1 MESASFVKMKKFK
14 RFSTLVSFLCMSVG
28 TAAAQE
34 PDKNQPQLTFK
45 SFKEE
50 VGTVPTSSL
59 KKVNGKSGQYHL
71 LNPTPP
77 ALMREMATDR
87 PDKTESPY
95 TVDVGHYQMEMSLLG
110 YTYDHDNPQEPN
122 TQAETFNVTPM
133 NLKGGLL
140 NSVDLQ
146 LVIDSYISERTQVD
160 SEVERKNGFGDLQ
173 TRLKINLWGNDSGST
188 ALAVMPFV
196 KFPTNGANLGNDTVE
211 GGVIIPLAV
220 ALPNEWNVGVMTEF
234 DVSQNAANEDYHVEF
249 VNTITFSHSLI
260 GDLNGYLE
268 FFSKVNK
275 EDDIPWVGT
284 VDTGL
289 TYALTKDIQL
299 DAGMNIG
306 VTRSADD
313 LNPFCGLS
321 IRY

>member
-1 MESASFVKMKKFK
+1 MEFVQIVKIKKHK
-14 RFSTLVSFLCMSVG
+14 RFSALVSLVWMSLG

-34 PDKNQPQLTFK
+34 PDKSQH
-45 SFKEE
+45 
-50 VGTVPTSSL
+50 
-59 KKVNGKSGQYHL
+59 HL
-71 LNPTPP
+71 LNPTPTVM
-77 ALMREMATDR
+77 MRKISTDR

-95 TVDVGHYQMEMSLLG
+95 TVDAGHYQLEIHAFD
-110 YTYDHDNPQEPN
+110 YAYNHDDPQEST
-122 TQAETFNVTPM
+122 TQVETVTVMPM
-133 NLKGGLL
+133 NLKAGLL

-146 LVIDSYISERTQVD
+146 LVGGSFVSERTQED
-160 SEVERKNGFGDLQ
+160 GEVKTKNGFGDLQ
-173 TRLKINLWGNDSGST
+173 TRLKINLWGNDSGPT

-196 KFPTNGANLGNDTVE
+196 KFPTNGANLGNDAVE

-220 ALPNEWNVGVMTEF
+220 ALPNEWGMGVMTEF
-234 DVSQNAANEDYHVEF
+234 DVSQNAADKDYHIEF
-249 VNTITFSHSLI
+249 INTITFSHAI
-260 GDLNGYLE
+260 VGDLSGYLE

-275 EDDIPWVGT
+275 EDDVPWVGT

-289 TYALTKDIQL
+289 TYALTKDVQL
-299 DAGMNIG
+299 DVGMNIG